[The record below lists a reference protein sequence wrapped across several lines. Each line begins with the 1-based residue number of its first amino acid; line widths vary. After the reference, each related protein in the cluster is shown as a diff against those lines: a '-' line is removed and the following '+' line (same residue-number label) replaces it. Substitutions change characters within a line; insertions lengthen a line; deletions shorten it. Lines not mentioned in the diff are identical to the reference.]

1 MSLVSSILF
10 RETEKKR
17 KCPRWKRGIVSAMD
31 KHQRKQL
38 SRWEMQKAKDMRKFQ
53 EYLAKSK
60 EERDAAIAYHKF
72 RRDWEYICRV
82 ARTYVPTHS
91 EIFARAMTFLAEDP
105 DMIARMSQS
114 TWILR
119 DDDDNAVH
127 DQRHYIIW
135 HVMRSPFGD
144 DEPLDIPAEIAAR
157 REAKLYR
164 RGLQFAADLYRHMAR
179 LDIVRQELLLR
190 AQRNRAVQDCR
201 LVWKEELMMKAWHPD
216 RVGKFLETYGWEA
229 FDNLLGVE

>member
-1 MSLVSSILF
+1 
-10 RETEKKR
+10 
-17 KCPRWKRGIVSAMD
+17 MD

-60 EERDAAIAYHKF
+60 EEREREVAERK
-72 RRDWEYICRV
+72 RQRDWDFVSRV
-82 ARTYVPTHS
+82 VRAYVPTHS
-91 EIFARAMTFLAEDP
+91 EIFARALRFLKEDP

-119 DDDDNAVH
+119 DDNDDVR
-127 DQRHYIIW
+127 DYRHRMLW
-135 HVMRSPFGD
+135 RAMAWGPFGGLD
-144 DEPLDIPAEIAAR
+144 DFGPIDIPAEIESGR
-157 REAKLYR
+157 KLKLYN
-164 RGLQFAADLYRHMAR
+164 RGMQLAATLYRHMAR
-179 LDIVRQELLLR
+179 LDTVRDELLLR

-201 LVWKEELMMKAWHPD
+201 LVWKEEFMMKAWHPD
-216 RVGKFLETYGWEA
+216 RVGKFLETYGWDA